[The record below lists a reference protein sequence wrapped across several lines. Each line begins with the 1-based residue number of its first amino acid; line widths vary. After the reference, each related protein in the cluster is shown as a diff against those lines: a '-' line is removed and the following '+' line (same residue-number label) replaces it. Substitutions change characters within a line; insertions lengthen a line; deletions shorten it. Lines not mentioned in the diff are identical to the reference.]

1 MTEEI
6 EDRLEFHEP
15 GSDTEHEIWK
25 DPITGKF
32 YKVEIE
38 VTYIDTPLITSISET
53 DLGFLNTVTPA
64 NLDTF
69 NAGK

>member
-25 DPITGKF
+25 DPVTGKF
-32 YKVEIE
+32 YKVKIEIE
-38 VTYIDTPLITSISET
+38 RD
-53 DLGFLNTVTPA
+53 FK
-64 NLDTF
+64 
-69 NAGK
+69 NAEEL